1 MTKDPILYR
10 ILVVE
15 DNTGDFVLIEE
26 YLEEYMIDTHLERAT
41 TLQEATNRLVQEP
54 GFDIILLDLSLPDA
68 GGEQLIDSILRISG
82 STPVIALTGFTDMA
96 FSVRSVSLGISDYLL
111 KDELSALALY
121 KSIRYNIERSRHMR
135 QLTLSEKR
143 YSDLFHFSP
152 QPMWVYDAESLGFLD
167 VNQAAILQY
176 GYTREEFLHMTLE
189 KLQQG
194 VTKPRLSPLKPE
206 QFHDNYAGIF
216 THRKKDGTTI
226 QVEIRS
232 NTIDFKGRKAGLIL
246 ASDITQNLA
255 YIETIEQ
262 QNARLQEIAWTQSHV
277 VRAPLARMMGI
288 IDLLQ
293 TTSCQ
298 DETVKDY
305 LELLMESSREFDQI
319 IREIV
324 RKSEQLGKKP
334 E

>member
-1 MTKDPILYR
+1 
-10 ILVVE
+10 
-15 DNTGDFVLIEE
+15 
-26 YLEEYMIDTHLERAT
+26 
-41 TLQEATNRLVQEP
+41 
-54 GFDIILLDLSLPDA
+54 
-68 GGEQLIDSILRISG
+68 
-82 STPVIALTGFTDMA
+82 
-96 FSVRSVSLGISDYLL
+96 
-111 KDELSALALY
+111 
-121 KSIRYNIERSRHMR
+121 MR

-176 GYTREEFLHMTLE
+176 GYTREEFLRMTLE

-194 VTKPRLSPLKPE
+194 NAKPRLSPLKPE
-206 QFHDNYAGIF
+206 QFHDNYTGIF

-298 DETVKDY
+298 DENVKAY